1 MNAPYP
7 LCLAI
12 PPPQKILSKVC
23 LRFSI
28 FWKGADLYFLKNLN
42 STPLGL
48 IYKQIYKKQNI
59 KPLPLGFFWNTFS
72 VVHYIVHT
80 KTNTWKVPFA
90 IYLLQNNYHLGIYM
104 KNHDC
109 KNWFKTAEITSIM
122 KINVK
127 LQISIYLHLGFY
139 IDFRDLILRDT
150 SMALL
155 HSDL

>member
-59 KPLPLGFFWNTFS
+59 KPLPLGFF
-72 VVHYIVHT
+72 
-80 KTNTWKVPFA
+80 
-90 IYLLQNNYHLGIYM
+90 
-104 KNHDC
+104 
-109 KNWFKTAEITSIM
+109 
-122 KINVK
+122 
-127 LQISIYLHLGFY
+127 
-139 IDFRDLILRDT
+139 
-150 SMALL
+150 
-155 HSDL
+155 